1 MRDNV
6 ISRGLACLA
15 LAGAAWGTTGAAVD
29 LIYRSSQLG
38 PVSVSFW
45 RQLSGLVLLLAA
57 RRLRPAPRTAAAPR
71 RPLVLLGTGLGLAVF
86 QTAYFGAVRE
96 TGLAVGTIIT
106 LGAGPVFTAAGGRL
120 LLGER
125 LGRGGIL
132 AVGGAMAGLSVLLLG
147 DGGGTVQP
155 VGAAWA
161 LVSAA
166 GYAAATVLARWAGRR
181 GAGAEPYVLTV
192 WAFGIGAVLL
202 MPFAWAEGL
211 LPHTAH
217 PGRVLLLMS
226 YVGVV
231 TTALAYPLYFAGAA
245 VVRAATT
252 SVVML
257 IEPVSATVLAV
268 SVLGERLTVATV
280 SGTVVLLGAVV
291 SLGVAEARRR
301 M

>member
-1 MRDNV
+1 MRSNV
-6 ISRGLACLA
+6 IFRGLACLA
-15 LAGAAWGTTGAAVD
+15 LAAAAWGTTGAAVD
-29 LIYRSSQLG
+29 LVYRSSQLG
-38 PVSVSFW
+38 PVAVSFW

-57 RRLRPAPRTAAAPR
+57 RGLRPARARTGPR

-86 QTAYFGAVRE
+86 QTAYFAAVRE
-96 TGLAVGTIIT
+96 TGLAVGTMVT

-125 LGRGGIL
+125 LGRGGLPAVAGALTGL
-132 AVGGAMAGLSVLLLG
+132 AVLMLGNRPGAVHPLGL
-147 DGGGTVQP
+147 
-155 VGAAWA
+155 AWA

-181 GAGAEPYVLTV
+181 GTGEEPYALTV
-192 WAFGIGAVLL
+192 WAFGMGAGLL
-202 MPFAWAEGL
+202 LPFAWAEGL

-226 YVGVV
+226 YVGLV

-245 VVRAATT
+245 VLRAATT

-268 SVLGERLTVATV
+268 TVLGERLTAATV
-280 SGTVVLLGAVV
+280 TGAVLLLGAVLA
-291 SLGVAEARRR
+291 LGVAEVRGSG
-301 M
+301 